1 MTTVKTEKELADAMK
16 RGDDT
21 IEIEGNLAKQIIRIR
36 ATGKIAWAIALG
48 TLSIAV
54 YAAITT
60 MGTGGATLPVTGTAS
75 LASGFTTIAILGAS
89 ATSSAIAIAIAF
101 GSVGVLIM
109 LRERY
114 KEVSRT
120 ENKLI
125 LKRK

>member
-60 MGTGGATLPVTGTAS
+60 MGTGGSTLPVTGTAS
-75 LASGFTTIAILGAS
+75 LASGFTAIAILGAS